1 MKNVVRA
8 IVVGGMTG
16 ATALL
21 ASGSAMAATG
31 VYPPPVPQGTVT
43 QVAPQTQVLGETVTA
58 VQPAAAVSPSAT
70 LPFTGLDTMALVS
83 AGVVLIAGGS
93 ALTVASRKRRSGS
106 AS

>member
-1 MKNVVRA
+1 MKNVVKA

-31 VYPPPVPQGTVT
+31 VYPPPPPQGTVT
-43 QVAPQTQVLGETVTA
+43 QVAPQTQVLGETVTKA
-58 VQPAAAVSPSAT
+58 EPAAVSPSAT

-93 ALTVASRKRRSGS
+93 ALTVASRKRRSG
-106 AS
+106 AQG

>member
-1 MKNVVRA
+1 MKNVVKA

-31 VYPPPVPQGTVT
+31 VYPPPAPQGTVT
-43 QVAPQTQVLGETVTA
+43 QVAPQAQVLGESVTN
-58 VQPAAAVSPSAT
+58 VQPAAVSPSAT

-93 ALTVASRKRRSGS
+93 ALTVAARKRRSGS